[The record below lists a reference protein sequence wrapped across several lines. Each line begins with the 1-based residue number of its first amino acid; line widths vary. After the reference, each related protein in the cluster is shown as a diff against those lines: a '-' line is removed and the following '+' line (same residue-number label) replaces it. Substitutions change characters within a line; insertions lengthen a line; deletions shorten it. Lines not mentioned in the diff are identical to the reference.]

1 MDQSLFKNSV
11 IYLLDVDGIFP
22 YSQEGSTL

>member
-1 MDQSLFKNSV
+1 MDQLLFKNSV
-11 IYLLDVDGIFP
+11 IDLLDVAGIFP